1 MELSLF
7 QLQTYANHFRKRRLR
22 GESQEGSKWYNGK
35 KGDSGARLEG
45 SHSRKDVIP
54 HAYIQQIGAGQDSA
68 YYHIQW

>member
-1 MELSLF
+1 MGYFYLLNPIHYFTKSPIPP
-7 QLQTYANHFRKRRLR
+7 H
-22 GESQEGSKWYNGK
+22 SKWYNGK
-35 KGDSGARLEG
+35 KGDSCARLEG